1 MMLSPEQDYSLRE
14 KKFVKTKVSLM
25 QAFMS
30 RLKTTRFASIS
41 IKEVC
46 ESVEVSEGTFYNYFP
61 QKVDVV
67 YYYKN
72 LVSVK
77 IAWEINRKKNE
88 LTPWQL
94 IQYVF
99 ELISIELQPPYLFY
113 EMISIFTGEQR
124 RPEALALSPLEK
136 EYAYPDCSG
145 IGEVGIGLLED
156 LFAGLVKEAQK
167 NNEIDPSLDADKVM
181 LALMSIAIG
190 AALTIKIEDFANIN
204 NHFQDQLS
212 FLYKAI
218 GAK

>member
-1 MMLSPEQDYSLRE
+1 MAPAEQDHSLRE

-67 YYYKN
+67 YYYKS

-77 IAWEINRKKNE
+77 IAWEINRKKSE
-88 LTPWQL
+88 LSPWQL

-99 ELISIELQPPYLFY
+99 ELISVELQPPYLFY

-136 EYAYPDCSG
+136 EYAYPDCPG
-145 IGEVGIGLLED
+145 IGDVGIGLLED
-156 LFAGLVKEAQK
+156 LFAALIKEAQ
-167 NNEIDPSLDADKVM
+167 NSHEIDPALDVEQVM
-181 LALMSIAIG
+181 FALMSIAIG
-190 AALTIKIEDFANIN
+190 IALTIKIEDFADIN
-204 NHFQDQLS
+204 GRYQAQLS